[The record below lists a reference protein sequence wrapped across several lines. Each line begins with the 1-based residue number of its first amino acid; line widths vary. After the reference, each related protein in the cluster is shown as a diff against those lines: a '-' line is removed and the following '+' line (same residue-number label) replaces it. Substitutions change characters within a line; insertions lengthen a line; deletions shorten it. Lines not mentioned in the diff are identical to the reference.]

1 MYVKFTV
8 NSNKPF
14 MYRKYLFY
22 KFNLV
27 RWVRREM
34 NYIVRRMN
42 VEKKMFET
50 INDNRTVSVDNYEA

>member
-1 MYVKFTV
+1 
-8 NSNKPF
+8 
-14 MYRKYLFY
+14 
-22 KFNLV
+22 
-27 RWVRREM
+27 M